1 VAAVAQTAGAP
12 PQAYMGPGVAGFMIL
27 GVIYMACL
35 YNTDPRRITEAGL
48 VRLDELE
55 ATER

>member
-1 VAAVAQTAGAP
+1 
-12 PQAYMGPGVAGFMIL
+12 MIL
-27 GVIYMACL
+27 GVIYMVCL
-35 YNTDPRRITEAGL
+35 HNTDQRRITEAGL

>member
-1 VAAVAQTAGAP
+1 
-12 PQAYMGPGVAGFMIL
+12 MGPGLAGFMIL
-27 GVIYMACL
+27 GVIYMVCL
-35 YNTDPRRITEAGL
+35 HNTDPRRITEAGL

>member
-1 VAAVAQTAGAP
+1 MAAVAQTAGAP

-35 YNTDPRRITEAGL
+35 YNTDPRRITEVG
-48 VRLDELE
+48 LDELE